1 MNPYNLNT
9 NDISIKTW
17 IRMKARMRK
26 TWFTKIEIEGWMKEY
41 CEKTG
46 LTRGMEGALRRTREL
61 VREDKVLDQKE
72 RKSANKIKYA
82 LYRYLF

>member
-1 MNPYNLNT
+1 MNPYTLNKG
-9 NDISIKTW
+9 DMSIKTW
-17 IRMKARMRK
+17 IRMKARIYK
-26 TWFTKIEIEGWMKEY
+26 TWFPKTLIEIWMKEY

-72 RKSANKIKYA
+72 LKSANKIKYA
-82 LYRYLF
+82 LYRYL